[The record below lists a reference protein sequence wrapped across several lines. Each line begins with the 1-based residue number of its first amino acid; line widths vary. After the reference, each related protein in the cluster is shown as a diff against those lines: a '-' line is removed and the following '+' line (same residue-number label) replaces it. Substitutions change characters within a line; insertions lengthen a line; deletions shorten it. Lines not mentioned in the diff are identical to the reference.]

1 MEIKKR
7 YFTND
12 QCFEENAKMIIAD
25 YRERKIIGELKR
37 KSIEVDVKSLI
48 SADFI
53 IQIKDLSGNIKEVG
67 IERKTTLDFLTSI
80 IDKRI
85 LNQLISLKEQF
96 AVPLLIIEGSENI
109 YTIRNFHPNAIRGM
123 LSAIAIDFQIPILY
137 TRSFRDTSS
146 LLNVIAKRLDTPR
159 RHISL
164 LKKKKPVTLKEQQE
178 YIIES
183 LPGVGPN
190 LSKSLL
196 KNFKSVKDVFGA
208 GLEDLKR
215 VDKIGKKK
223 AEGIRKVIEGN
234 Y

>member
-146 LLNVIAKRLDTPR
+146 LLN
-159 RHISL
+159 ISSNN
-164 LKKKKPVTLKEQQE
+164 T
-178 YIIES
+178 
-183 LPGVGPN
+183 
-190 LSKSLL
+190 
-196 KNFKSVKDVFGA
+196 FK
-208 GLEDLKR
+208 
-215 VDKIGKKK
+215 
-223 AEGIRKVIEGN
+223 
-234 Y
+234 

>member
-1 MEIKKR
+1 MPK
-7 YFTND
+7 
-12 QCFEENAKMIIAD
+12 IITD
-25 YRERKIIGELKR
+25 YREKKLIKELTK
-37 KSIEVDVKSLI
+37 KGFDVEVKNLI

-53 IQIKDLSGNIKEVG
+53 IQIKDLNGDIKEVG

-85 LNQLISLKEQF
+85 LNQLISLKKHF
-96 AVPLLIIEGSENI
+96 AIPLLIIEGSENI
-109 YTIRNFHPNAIRGM
+109 YRIRNFHPNAIRGM
-123 LSAIAIDFQIPILY
+123 LSTIAIDFQVPILY

-146 LLNVIAKRLDTPR
+146 LLTVISKKLDKPR

-164 LKKKKPVTLKEQQE
+164 LKKRKPLTLKEQQE

-183 LPGVGPN
+183 LPGVGPS

-196 KNFKSVKDVFGA
+196 NNFKSVKDVFSA
-208 GLEDLKR
+208 NLEDLKE

-223 AEGIRKVIEGN
+223 AEGIRKVIRED